1 MNFLVEYYLKF
12 DNFIIIFLDNLK
24 NLLLITLNLK
34 LECPSALLNWANF
47 LQEWIYKNFINT
59 VPSYFSQNLIKQIE
73 KLIRI
78 HMILLHFI
86 NL

>member
-34 LECPSALLNWANF
+34 LECPSALLN
-47 LQEWIYKNFINT
+47 
-59 VPSYFSQNLIKQIE
+59 
-73 KLIRI
+73 
-78 HMILLHFI
+78 
-86 NL
+86 